1 MEMAM
6 TTKSRLLRLGKARCL
21 TRSVMTGELV
31 ELNSHLR
38 WEMPAG

>member
-1 MEMAM
+1 MKA
-6 TTKSRLLRLGKARCL
+6 KSRLLRLGKARCL

-38 WEMPAG
+38 WDMPAG